1 MGGWPWRSV
10 ESVSGGPRY
19 FHSCHFD
26 GCFRLNLLRR
36 GGYTQDYTQLPYR
49 RYFINNTVV
58 QSLDRAA
65 ATTDSMGSTHCS
77 TFHADKV
84 LSAESQK
91 NLITAVGVMVCRH
104 GMLLRLMNFFR
115 GERHLYSTAA
125 LWSLF
130 VAGSAVHFWWYDI
143 ACRWIK
149 SFGKWLEQEGDPG
162 VVEKGRHVQGIIP
175 PWHRYAHSMACQKAF
190 GHTRKL
196 GVGRG
201 TGEPAEIFNSVMG
214 PHGAIT
220 RYMSPINRE
229 AHLEFVGRMHCKH
242 VVLGLPARLW
252 RMRVRAQAIKA
263 AMEARITALTAELGS
278 EATQVLD
285 QVECLMQEDTHVTE
299 EPALSPV
306 SWRAEYARDRLML
319 QKLESSEA
327 ADVEGDVPLGLL
339 LPGADSVT
347 IRQRPQLIKELRAR
361 VAAVE
366 RLYPD
371 YGPALWQTDTAE
383 FKGALVE
390 LAEHEIGQLCTEIEG
405 AVMDYYSLEQ
415 VMVSLA
421 SRKKERDLAKREK
434 TKAGERLRD
443 LWQQLKQW
451 TTVQNARGPPL
462 ERKSRNDAI
471 LASDAYTNVL
481 GQKYPWGVRLP
492 GAAGKPRLLA
502 ILLRCLVEKA
512 RCVEEL
518 DLLSAEMK
526 RGGEYYERRVGLLE
540 SRLSSGGVGESER
553 MLLSKHLL
561 HNEHM
566 QRVFAQL
573 LASDTYVPDD
583 PSYIDEEEE

>member
-10 ESVSGGPRY
+10 EAVSGGPRY

-65 ATTDSMGSTHCS
+65 ATTDST
-77 TFHADKV
+77 
-84 LSAESQK
+84 
-91 NLITAVGVMVCRH
+91 
-104 GMLLRLMNFFR
+104 
-115 GERHLYSTAA
+115 
-125 LWSLF
+125 
-130 VAGSAVHFWWYDI
+130 AVHFWWYDI

-162 VVEKGRHVQGIIP
+162 VVEKGKHVQDIIS

-201 TGEPAEIFNSVMG
+201 TGEPAEIFNSMMG

-220 RYMSPINRE
+220 RYMPPINRE

-242 VVLGLPARLW
+242 LVLGLPARLW

-306 SWRAEYARDRLML
+306 SWREEYARDRLML

-339 LPGADSVT
+339 LPGANSVT
-347 IRQRPQLIKELRAR
+347 IRQRPQLLK
-361 VAAVE
+361 
-366 RLYPD
+366 
-371 YGPALWQTDTAE
+371 
-383 FKGALVE
+383 E
-390 LAEHEIGQLCTEIEG
+390 LAEHEIGQLCTEIEVYMAQGFG
-405 AVMDYYSLEQ
+405 AHGHSIRISGVSLESHPEFSRPGAGRTTQ
-415 VMVSLA
+415 SLRIQLNGTVRQLLWKH
-421 SRKKERDLAKREK
+421 RK
-434 TKAGERLRD
+434 RLP
-443 LWQQLKQW
+443 
-451 TTVQNARGPPL
+451 NAEEGDNSFPPL
-462 ERKSRNDAI
+462 RICWALTPAGLAFRRANHDLVKYLANSGRRPSWCGTHLMAEESKDSGKWVRQDIDRVRADMEAARQEASQQRDDA
-471 LASDAYTNVL
+471 
-481 GQKYPWGVRLP
+481 
-492 GAAGKPRLLA
+492 
-502 ILLRCLVEKA
+502 
-512 RCVEEL
+512 
-518 DLLSAEMK
+518 
-526 RGGEYYERRVGLLE
+526 
-540 SRLSSGGVGESER
+540 
-553 MLLSKHLL
+553 
-561 HNEHM
+561 
-566 QRVFAQL
+566 
-573 LASDTYVPDD
+573 DD
-583 PSYIDEEEE
+583 